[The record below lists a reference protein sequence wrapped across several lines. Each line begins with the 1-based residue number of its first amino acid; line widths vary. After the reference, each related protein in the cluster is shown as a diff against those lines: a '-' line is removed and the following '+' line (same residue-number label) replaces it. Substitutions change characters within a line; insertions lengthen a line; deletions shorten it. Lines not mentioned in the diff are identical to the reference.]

1 MACPKQVLLAY
12 QDFWSEKKKK
22 KHHTKLTWKMKGKKA
37 VTLEKTP
44 SRHLKRFMN
53 LTMML
58 WEV

>member
-12 QDFWSEKKKK
+12 QDFWSEKNK
-22 KHHTKLTWKMKGKKA
+22 HTKLTWKMKGKKA
-37 VTLEKTP
+37 VTLKKTP
-44 SRHLKRFMN
+44 SRQLKRFMN